1 MARDHY
7 IVPTAP
13 SEESTTVRLGAGNAV
28 GDRFADVD
36 AGKLVKLVGESRYN
50 LCALGDEIEGVVSSV
65 ESATQNG
72 YSIGGIVTDDCRIY
86 ARADGLQATP
96 GVGVLAVGDYVV
108 AGTVTAKGTALTD
121 FPKVV
126 KATSQTGIF
135 RFAWRVVSL
144 GTVGTGAVGTT
155 VVIECI

>member
-36 AGKLVKLVGESRYN
+36 EGKLVKLVGESRYN
-50 LCALGDEIEGVVSSV
+50 LCAVGDEIEGVVSSV

-72 YSIGGIVTDDCRIY
+72 YSIGGIVTEGRIY

-96 GVGVLAVGDYVV
+96 GTGVLAVGDYVV
-108 AGTVTAKGTALTD
+108 AGTVTAKGTDLTD

-126 KATSQTGIF
+126 KATSQTGI
-135 RFAWRVVSL
+135 RFMWRVVSL

-155 VVIECI
+155 VVIERL